1 MEKRKSETET
11 QALNAQTKGRDEARR
26 ILDESWPRANQAYK
40 EAKKQADI
48 VYKEVR
54 KQIIDKEAKQQADKA
69 HKEALK
75 QAKKLRDAILA
86 EAGAVFRSSYDQATV
101 DYVETTIKSR
111 EAIEHADEAYK
122 EAKEQADIVYKEAK
136 KLAIDK
142 QAKKEAGEV
151 HKKAIEQAKRIR
163 DEATR
168 KLR

>member
-111 EAIEHADEAYK
+111 GRLLNTQTRPIK
-122 EAKEQADIVYKEAK
+122 RLRNWLLISRLKR
-136 KLAIDK
+136 K
-142 QAKKEAGEV
+142 QVKS
-151 HKKAIEQAKRIR
+151 IR
-163 DEATR
+163 R
-168 KLR
+168 Q